1 MKKRSELK
9 LILCC
14 ISLAM
19 VAGCGGGGGYG
30 GGVASSSNYVSTF
43 LRTPNVSGTA
53 SADVRRVT
61 RTTSGDQELVMSDAS
76 TATDSIRI
84 TFGSDSTLSNVTF
97 SNNVGSASFNSSEL
111 SNTTFNT
118 RIRTIGDGNNIS
130 ANINS
135 RSEYMDYGHW
145 EYKSGNTVYQSW
157 FVSGA
162 ETSSSSIPT
171 SGTATY

>member
-61 RTTSGDQELVMSDAS
+61 RTTNGDQELTMSDAS

-118 RIRTIGDGNNIS
+118 RIRTS
-130 ANINS
+130 
-135 RSEYMDYGHW
+135 
-145 EYKSGNTVYQSW
+145 
-157 FVSGA
+157 
-162 ETSSSSIPT
+162 
-171 SGTATY
+171 